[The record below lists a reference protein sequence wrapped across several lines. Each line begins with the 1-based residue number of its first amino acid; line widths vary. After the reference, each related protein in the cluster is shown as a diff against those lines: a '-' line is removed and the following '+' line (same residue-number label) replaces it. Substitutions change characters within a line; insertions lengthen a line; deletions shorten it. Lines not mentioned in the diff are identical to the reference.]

1 MQKRKIILVSLLVAV
16 VVVAT
21 VGYEFFVANSLSGY
35 TKIILTNFTYPPCSV
50 KFGNTSY
57 YIIFVLIGK
66 SVDGMPS
73 MNTPPDPFF
82 QVTTEQTLILNLNE
96 SFRAIQGAKYSFE
109 GLRIVVSNVTRLP
122 MLVGDENIPS
132 YTYQLTLYVKSTI
145 SSSQPIISPIATP
158 TISPTPTTNQEG
170 PIPVPTPPYIVK

>member
-1 MQKRKIILVSLLVAV
+1 MQKRKIILVSLVVAV

-35 TKIILTNFTYPPCSV
+35 TKITLTPYTNPPCSV

-57 YIIFVLIGK
+57 YIIFFLIGK

-82 QVTTEQTLILNLNE
+82 QVTTEQTLIINSNE
-96 SFRAIQGAKYSFE
+96 SFRATQGARYSFE
-109 GLRIVVSNVTRLP
+109 GLQIMVGNANVTL
-122 MLVGDENIPS
+122 GDR
-132 YTYQLTLYVKSTI
+132 TYHQNDQLILYVKSTI
-145 SSSQPIISPIATP
+145 SNSKPIISPIATP